1 MPLSQGFRQAP
12 LLTTILTPVYVDPFN
27 SFYIGCKLIDR
38 AFGGVLWLSMNLEA
52 FNRFAKVFQDGQIIF
67 SEFEP
72 GDTFYLVQSG
82 QVKLIKLIGGIEKI
96 LDILQPSDVFG
107 EMAILENSPRSA
119 TAIAVDTVTLLEF
132 NRQNFEILMKGNP
145 QIALKLLKTFT
156 KRINDQRK
164 RLMILTIKDPAAR
177 IAAVFLTL
185 NEFQSV
191 TDPRTQYREFI
202 TTLDDIAHWAGMSN
216 AQTKDVLRNF
226 ANQHHIEVYADKIIV
241 KNINIFDR
249 LVITN
254 RKR

>member
-1 MPLSQGFRQAP
+1 
-12 LLTTILTPVYVDPFN
+12 
-27 SFYIGCKLIDR
+27 
-38 AFGGVLWLSMNLEA
+38 MNLEA